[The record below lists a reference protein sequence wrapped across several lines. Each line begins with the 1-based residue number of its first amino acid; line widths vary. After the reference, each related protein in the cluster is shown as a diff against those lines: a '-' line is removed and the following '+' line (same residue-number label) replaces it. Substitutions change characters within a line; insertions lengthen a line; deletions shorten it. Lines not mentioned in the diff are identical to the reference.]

1 MVTLT
6 LPLRCFEKINMKAF
20 LMITIVFSFWSGK
33 IYHGYAQIIDLSPPV
48 AVDDAAETEA
58 NTTVAINVVANDY
71 DPDLLGGIDP
81 ATVDLN
87 TLLSGIQN
95 SFQTPQG
102 NFTVNS
108 SGIVLFTPA
117 QGFSGT
123 KSIHYTVNDQAG
135 KTSNAATITVTVTAP
150 ANVPPVATDDNATT
164 DINTPVTI
172 HVVANDTDSDGTID
186 AGTVDLNTSQGGIQK
201 SRTTAQGSFTVNE
214 SGFVTYTPANS
225 FTGTATLD
233 YTVNDNKGTTSNVAT
248 ITITVTAPANVPPA
262 ATDDNAT
269 TDINTPVTI
278 HVVANDTDSDGTID
292 ASTVDLNTSQGGIQK
307 SRTTAQGSFTVN
319 ESGFV
324 TYTPANS
331 FTGTA
336 TLGYTVNDNKGTTSN
351 VATITITVNSELPV
365 GLDIPTG
372 FTPNG
377 DGANDTWK
385 ILPINNMS
393 TDQFEDAEIRVYD
406 KRGMLLFESQ
416 GLEKRWDGMFSGR
429 SLPVDAYY
437 YIIDVKSKN
446 IRYKGTVTILR

>member
-150 ANVPPVATDDNATT
+150 ANVLPVATDDNATT

-186 AGTVDLNTSQGGIQK
+186 AG
-201 SRTTAQGSFTVNE
+201 
-214 SGFVTYTPANS
+214 
-225 FTGTATLD
+225 
-233 YTVNDNKGTTSNVAT
+233 
-248 ITITVTAPANVPPA
+248 
-262 ATDDNAT
+262 
-269 TDINTPVTI
+269 
-278 HVVANDTDSDGTID
+278 
-292 ASTVDLNTSQGGIQK
+292 TVDLNTSQGGIQK